1 MSSSDDEELQRAI
14 AMSLQDQSDDASP
27 DEAEPTAA
35 PGNNTSEAP
44 PAPSTD
50 ATANP
55 TQPVNNRS
63 INDSLKQLDRK
74 QLEAE
79 RLARQE
85 APPHQIGGAA
95 ASSSAQRTTEPQYLD
110 GTIKRTWAYGCARGN
125 DIKLE
130 EVLQKTD
137 LTHLLVSTFNF
148 DVEWWMNKIDFSTV
162 KQTWIV
168 GAQDDEQVYEWSL
181 APTIS
186 PNISVCL
193 AMKGGNGVYHAKFH
207 DWGESGLMENT
218 VFIIDLPR
226 LPEGQTTP
234 DEDLTPFGAELMHYL
249 KSVGLGP
256 NMCSSLVK
264 FDWSRTKHLAFVHSL
279 AGAHTGAAAQRTGIP
294 GLSRAIKQLNLEST
308 TLELDYVTSSLG
320 ALSRA
325 FMKQL
330 ITAAKGEEVEASR
343 EKHDSKVKTG
353 DLLKHFRVY
362 FPTHD
367 TVRISKGGPQAGGT
381 ITLRKNWY
389 EAASFPKT
397 CMRDHKSTR
406 KGLLSHNKM
415 VLGRGQHA
423 SSDGEEDEDEVD
435 KDEATERKNVAWAY
449 IGSHN
454 LTSSAWGTLSKDRA
468 TQALKVTCRNYECG
482 VIVPVPAEKMNGGVE
497 DEAPGYEVF
506 DGTVEIPLEMPG
518 DEYSDKSPWYMGQER
533 RG

>member
-1 MSSSDDEELQRAI
+1 
-14 AMSLQDQSDDASP
+14 MSLQDQSDDASP

-35 PGNNTSEAP
+35 PSNNTSEAP

-85 APPHQIGGAA
+85 AP
-95 ASSSAQRTTEPQYLD
+95 SSSAQRTTEPQYLD

-181 APTIS
+181 APKVS

-193 AMKGGNGVYHAKFH
+193 AMKGGNGVYHAKFLIGSHPKYLRIAITTANLNNH

-264 FDWSRTKHLAFVHSL
+264 FDWSRTRHLAFVHSL

-308 TLELDYVTSSLG
+308 TLELDYFTSSLG

-343 EKHDSKVKTG
+343 EKHDSKVKAG

-367 TVRISKGGPQAGGT
+367 TVRTSKGGPQAGGT

-482 VIVPVPAEKMNGGVE
+482 VIVPVPAERMNGGVE

-518 DEYSDKSPWYMGQER
+518 DEYGDKSPWYMGQER